1 VQRYILTGAP
11 GAGKTSIIRLLEAQG
26 HSVVDE
32 AATAVIALEQAQ
44 GDPEPWMQA
53 AFIDKITC
61 LQRHRQMQAA
71 AAAGVQ
77 FYDRSPV
84 CTHALSRYLGHPVP
98 EVLSAEISR
107 ITREQ
112 VYQRHVFFVSNLGF
126 LEPTAA
132 RRISFEDSLD
142 FERVHADSYR
152 ALGYE
157 LIDVPAGP
165 LAGRAAAITAA
176 VTRLGHG

>member
-1 VQRYILTGAP
+1 MQRYILTGAP

-44 GDPEPWMQA
+44 GDPEPWTQA

-61 LQRHRQMQAA
+61 LQRHRQLRAAA
-71 AAAGVQ
+71 AAAGIQ

-84 CTHALSRYLGHPVP
+84 CTLALSRYLGHPVP

-112 VYQRHVFFVSNLGF
+112 VYQRHVFFVSNLGCC
-126 LEPTAA
+126 EPTAA

-176 VTRLGHG
+176 VTRL